1 MLDYSHKRFLI
12 VDDFSDFRTSLKAML
27 RELGAKDVDMADRGE
42 DALSLCR
49 HKRYDIILHDY
60 NLGAGKNGQQVLEE
74 LLIGKLISH
83 ECIFVMVTAESSQA
97 MVLSALEHEPDAYL
111 TKPFNRASLSQRLD
125 KLVERKTALQPIL
138 QALDKQ
144 DSSAVLAACASLS
157 QQDKRYAP
165 LCLRYQAGALRELGR
180 LDELEKLLTA
190 LLADRT
196 VPWACIAL
204 GNLLQTRGQLP
215 RAQQVYE
222 LALKSFPMFP
232 GLYDGLAAVL
242 SAQGEGKRAQNLLEE
257 AVRLS
262 PLAIRRQMQL
272 GKLALEND
280 DFGIASKAFRCAV
293 EQGRTSCFKNP
304 ENYLGLTQ
312 ALTGQAVDGSLDKR
326 LQLDINQT
334 ISELQ
339 KTYSNDQAVQVR
351 ARLAHAS
358 SLVLSGDAAQAKKL
372 TEEAVARLGDLQSF
386 FSAEAAMAVASQ
398 LRELG
403 QAEASDTLLKNCVEI
418 YGDDPA
424 VMQGIA
430 LQTSDP
436 AILGSGLQAL
446 ELNRQGVR
454 SYQQGE
460 HGQALEHFRAALA
473 LQPKNI
479 SMALNTAQSL
489 LRLGG
494 EQATPALLEEC
505 RACLE
510 VVRIMPENDPRF
522 ARYQKLRHKAFGDE

>member
-1 MLDYSHKRFLI
+1 MRDYSHKRFLI

-27 RELGAKDVDMADRGE
+27 RDLGGKDVDMADCGE
-42 DALSLCR
+42 DTLKLCR

-60 NLGAGKNGQQVLEE
+60 NLGGGKNGQQVLEE

-83 ECIFVMVTAESSQA
+83 QCICGRITAESSRA

-125 KLVERKTALQPIL
+125 KLLERKTALQPIL

-144 DSSAVLAACASLS
+144 DPAAVLAACASLS
-157 QQDKRYAP
+157 QQDQRYAS

-180 LDELEKLLTA
+180 LDELETLLNGV
-190 LLADRT
+190 LADRAM
-196 VPWACIAL
+196 PWACMAL
-204 GNLLQTRGQLP
+204 GSLLQARGQLP

-222 LALKSFPMFP
+222 QALQSFPMLP

-242 SAQGEGKRAQNLLEE
+242 AAQGEGKRAQTLLEE
-257 AVRLS
+257 AVKLS
-262 PLAIRRQMQL
+262 PMAIRRQMQL

-280 DFGIASKAFRCAV
+280 DFGSASKAFRQAV
-293 EQGRTSCFKNP
+293 EQGRTSSFKNP

-334 ISELQ
+334 IGELQ
-339 KTYSNDQAVQVR
+339 KSYSADPAVQVR

-372 TEEAVARLGDLQSF
+372 TAEAVARLGELGSF
-386 FSAEAAMAVASQ
+386 FSAETAMTVASQ
-398 LRELG
+398 LRDLG
-403 QAEASDTLLKNCVEI
+403 QPGASDSVLKNCVEI

-436 AILGSGLQAL
+436 AILSGGVQAL

-460 HGQALEHFRAALA
+460 HGQALAHFRAALA

-479 SMALNTAQSL
+479 SIALNTAQSL

-494 EQATPALLEEC
+494 EQPTPALLEEC
-505 RACLE
+505 RACLAA
-510 VVRIMPENDPRF
+510 VRIMPENDPRF
-522 ARYQKLRHKAFGDE
+522 ARYQKLRSKAFGDE